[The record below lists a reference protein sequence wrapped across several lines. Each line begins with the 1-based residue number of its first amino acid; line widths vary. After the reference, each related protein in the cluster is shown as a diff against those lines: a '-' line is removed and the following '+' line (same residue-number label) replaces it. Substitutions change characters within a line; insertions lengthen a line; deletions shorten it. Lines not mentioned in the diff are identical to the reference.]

1 MPTFDVGFAMS
12 EAGYAGIA
20 EALEEAVPVD
30 GSMPSATMAI
40 AVVSAAAESM
50 VVGSTMPDP

>member
-1 MPTFDVGFAMS
+1 MS

-30 GSMPSATMAI
+30 GSTLSATMATI
-40 AVVSAAAESM
+40 VMRFRCYLVD
-50 VVGSTMPDP
+50 GG